1 MTIGDIVRY
10 RLINQQIAGT
20 SFKKPSDIVGWMVA
34 MQAQE
39 FALAKWAIGLRLP
52 GVNEAEVD
60 KAFNSGAILR
70 THLMRPTW
78 HFVTPADIRWML
90 ALTAPRVNAINAY
103 MYRQLELD
111 DKLFKRSNAA
121 LEKALVGGKHLT
133 RTTLQEAL
141 EKVKIKA
148 DGLRLGYIM
157 MRAELDAIIC
167 SGPRQGKQ
175 FTYALLEERVPSA
188 KPLSPEE
195 ALATLSKRYFYSRG
209 PATLK
214 DFAVWSGLTGAQVK
228 AGLALVKGDLMEEKF
243 DGENYYF
250 LPPDSV
256 GKKTEDSIHLLPIYD
271 EYIMSYK
278 NKSAIFN
285 DHRKI
290 NPEPKLVF
298 DQTVIA
304 DGQIVGT
311 WRRTVN
317 PKVIDIEYD
326 LFKQFSSKRS
336 KALGGTI
343 DRFSTF
349 MSLPVVKKN
358 E

>member
-1 MTIGDIVRY
+1 MTVHDLVRY

-20 SFKKPSDIVGWMVA
+20 TFKKPSDIAGWMVA

-39 FALAKWAIGLRLP
+39 YALAKWAIGLRLP
-52 GVNEAEVD
+52 GVNEADVD

-111 DKLFKRSNAA
+111 DKLFRRSNAV
-121 LEKALVGGKHLT
+121 LEKVLTGGKHLT
-133 RTTLQEAL
+133 RVALKAAL
-141 EKVKIKA
+141 EKVRIEA

-175 FTYALLEERVPSA
+175 FTYALLEERVPAA
-188 KPLSPEE
+188 KPLSSEE
-195 ALATLSKRYFYSRG
+195 ALATLSKRYIYSRG
-209 PATLK
+209 PATSK
-214 DFAVWSGLTGAQVK
+214 DFAAWSGLSAAQVK
-228 AGLALVKGDLMEEKF
+228 AGLALVKENLTEEKF

-250 LPPDSV
+250 RSPGSAD
-256 GKKTEDSIHLLPIYD
+256 KKTEDSIYLLPIYD

-285 DHRKI
+285 DFRKI
-290 NPEPKLVF
+290 SPEPKLVF
-298 DQTVIA
+298 DQTIIA
-304 DGQIVGT
+304 GGQIAGT
-311 WRRTVN
+311 WRRTAN
-317 PKVIDIEYD
+317 PKSIDLAYE
-326 LFKQFSSKRS
+326 LFKPFNRKHS
-336 KALGGTI
+336 KAFNDTV
-343 DRFSTF
+343 DRFSAF
-349 MSLPVVKKN
+349 MNVPIVRN